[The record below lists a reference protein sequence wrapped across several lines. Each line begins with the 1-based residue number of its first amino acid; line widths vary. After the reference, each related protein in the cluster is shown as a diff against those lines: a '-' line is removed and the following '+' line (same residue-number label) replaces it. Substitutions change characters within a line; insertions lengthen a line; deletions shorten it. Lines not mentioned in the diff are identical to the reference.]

1 MDGGPLAF
9 RCGSRPPRRRPSGSG
24 CDREDDHACMEPPEE
39 SGHGYRW
46 VPATWGHGW
55 GGEGMDKT
63 SSGRAPGRGGRPG
76 EEGKANGD
84 IQVRVGVDGALKI
97 GQKWLCGPPP
107 HG

>member
-9 RCGSRPPRRRPSGSG
+9 RCGSRPPRRCPSGSG

-63 SSGRAPGRGGRPG
+63 SSGRAPGAGGQERKARPMG
-76 EEGKANGD
+76 IYRSEWEWME
-84 IQVRVGVDGALKI
+84 R
-97 GQKWLCGPPP
+97 
-107 HG
+107 

>member
-1 MDGGPLAF
+1 MHGTPRGVWTWLSVGP
-9 RCGSRPPRRRPSGSG
+9 
-24 CDREDDHACMEPPEE
+24 
-39 SGHGYRW
+39 GHMGAW
-46 VPATWGHGW
+46 V
-55 GGEGMDKT
+55 
-63 SSGRAPGRGGRPG
+63 GRGGHGQDKLRQGTGGGEPG